1 MKRKLTTRQM
11 IKCEKVVEK
20 VKKKYEKNTKEKIGN
35 INDFNWDKVINFYG
49 GNIIIDDIFTYSEC
63 NKIIIKTGDKTF
75 DLIIDIRYYEALNN
89 EGLAKY
95 NEFLIRS
102 LFQVLYDNNNF
113 MQTKIGEIYIKEFD
127 KLVDC
132 YSILEI
138 PYKKFEV
145 TEKTKKFIKD
155 HPELHLRC
163 PVRQRMGLFYT
174 DEEKKEYI
182 EKSLKRKL
190 P

>member
-11 IKCEKVVEK
+11 IECEKVVEK
-20 VKKKYEKNTKEKIGN
+20 VKKKYEKSTKEEIGD
-35 INDFNWDKVINFYG
+35 ITDFNWDKVINFYG
-49 GNIIIDDIFTYSEC
+49 GNIIIEDIFDEKSC
-63 NKIIIKTGDKTF
+63 NKMLIKTSDKTF
-75 DLIIDIRYYEALNN
+75 DLIIDKRYYEALNN

-95 NEFLIRS
+95 NEFLIRA
-102 LFQVLYDNNNF
+102 LFQVLYDDNNF
-113 MQTKIGEIYIKEFD
+113 KKTKIGEINIKEFD

-132 YSILEI
+132 YPTLFV
-138 PYKKFEV
+138 PYKELKV
-145 TEKTKKFIKD
+145 TEETRNFVKD

-163 PVRQRMGLFYT
+163 PIRQRMGMFYT
-174 DEEKKEYI
+174 DEEKEKYI

>member
-1 MKRKLTTRQM
+1 MKRRLTTRQM
-11 IKCEKVVEK
+11 INCEKVLEK
-20 VKKKYEKNTKEKIGN
+20 VKKKYEKSTKEKIGD
-35 INDFNWDKVINFYG
+35 ITDFNWDKVINFYG
-49 GNIIIDDIFTYSEC
+49 GNIIIDNIFVENDC
-63 NKIIIKTGDKTF
+63 NKMLIKTSDKTF
-75 DLIIDIRYYEALNN
+75 DLIIDKRYYEALNK

-113 MQTKIGEIYIKEFD
+113 KKTEVGEIYIKEFD

-138 PYKKFEV
+138 PYRKFEV
-145 TEKTKKFIKD
+145 TKETKRSVKE
-155 HPELHLRC
+155 HPERYLGC

-174 DEEKKEYI
+174 DEEKEKYI

>member
-1 MKRKLTTRQM
+1 MKRRLSTKQM
-11 IKCEKVVEK
+11 IECEKTLEK
-20 VKKKYEKNTKEKIGN
+20 VKKKYEKNTNDKIGN
-35 INDFNWDKVINFYG
+35 VNEFDWTKVLNFYG
-49 GNIIIDDIFTYSEC
+49 GNIIIDDIFGENSC
-63 NKIIIKTGDKTF
+63 NKILIKTSDKTF
-75 DLIIDIRYYEALNN
+75 DLIIDKRYYEALNN

-102 LFQVLYDNNNF
+102 LFQVLYNDNNF
-113 MQTKIGEIYIKEFD
+113 KKTKTGEIYIKEFD

-138 PYKKFEV
+138 PYKRFEV
-145 TEKTKKFIKD
+145 TEKTKKFVKD

-163 PVRQRMGLFYT
+163 PIRQRMGLFYT
-174 DEEKKEYI
+174 DEEKEKYI